1 MNTMTMTP
9 PVDAPSAQRWSVG
22 RWAARI
28 GRVLLYVIISFVLGT
43 LGFSVVLTLL
53 ALGAG
58 TAVIWIGLPILVGA
72 VLTARGF
79 AAAGRTLG
87 SSLLGTDLPAPAP
100 KQAPEGAGWG
110 RRLVTPLTDPQS
122 WLDALWIL
130 TNFLLSLITFPLALL
145 WTLGSIAVV
154 GGPVSA
160 LVLDRTLPNSGNS
173 GLGELMGFTGQSALA
188 ADIAVQFAAGLFFLL
203 TVGLVMRGLG
213 AAHAGLARGLLSSRY
228 ETQQRLLRT
237 QESRAA
243 GRTAESTALR
253 RLERDLH
260 DGPQQRLVRATM
272 DLARAESLAADN
284 PEKAGEVMR
293 GAREQLG
300 LTLDDLRRLSRGIAP
315 PILVDRGL
323 AAALTELAAISPVR
337 TTIECPDLKLPE
349 HVEIGI
355 YYVVSES
362 LTNAAKHSEAQK
374 IQVEVA
380 RIGDDAR
387 VRIEDDGRG
396 GAELRTGG
404 GLAGLA
410 GRVASLE
417 GTFRVDSPV
426 GHGTRVEAVI
436 PCAS

>member
-1 MNTMTMTP
+1 MNTMTMSPPAETP
-9 PVDAPSAQRWSVG
+9 PVQRWSAR
-22 RWAARI
+22 RWATRI
-28 GRVLLYVIISFVLGT
+28 GLFLAYAFVSLVLGA
-43 LGFSVVLTLL
+43 LGFSIVLTLL
-53 ALGAG
+53 AAGAG
-58 TAVIWIGLPILVGA
+58 TVVIWIGLPILVGG
-72 VLTARGF
+72 VLTAHGF
-79 AAAGRTLG
+79 ATVGRALG
-87 SSLLGTDLPAPAP
+87 SSLLGADLPRPAP
-100 KQAPEGAGWG
+100 KQAPEGAGRA

-130 TNFLLSLITFPLALL
+130 ANFLLVLITFPLALT
-145 WTLGSIAVV
+145 WAVGSLAII
-154 GGPVSA
+154 GGPVST
-160 LVLDRTLPNSGNS
+160 LVLDRVLPEDDVN
-173 GLGELMGFTGQSALA
+173 GLGALLGA
-188 ADIAVQFAAGLFFLL
+188 PEQYQLALDIVLQVAMGLFFLL
-203 TVGLVMRGLG
+203 TVGLLVRGLR
-213 AAHAGLARGLLSSRY
+213 AAHRGLAHGLLSSRY

-243 GRTAESTALR
+243 GRAAESTALR

-272 DLARAESLAADN
+272 DLARAESLAAEN

-293 GAREQLG
+293 QTREQLG

-323 AAALTELAAISPVR
+323 AAALTELAAISPLPATVQCR
-337 TTIECPDLKLPE
+337 DVELPE

-362 LTNAAKHSEAQK
+362 LTNAAKHSGAQ
-374 IQVEVA
+374 QVHVDVA
-380 RIGDDAR
+380 RIGDDAQ
-387 VRIEDDGRG
+387 VRIQDDGRG
-396 GAELRTGG
+396 GAEMRTGG

-417 GTFRVDSPV
+417 GTFTVTSPV
-426 GHGTRVEAVI
+426 GRGTQVEAVI

>member
-160 LVLDRTLPNSGNS
+160 LVLDRTLPNSGNN
-173 GLGELMGFTGQSALA
+173 GLGALMGFTGQSALA

-203 TVGLVMRGLG
+203 TVGLVMRDSAPPTPGSPAACSAPATRRSSACCARRSPARPG
-213 AAHAGLARGLLSSRY
+213 ALPSPPHCVASSATCTTVLSSAWSGPRW
-228 ETQQRLLRT
+228 TWPAPSPSPPT
-237 QESRAA
+237 IP
-243 GRTAESTALR
+243 R
-253 RLERDLH
+253 R
-260 DGPQQRLVRATM
+260 P
-272 DLARAESLAADN
+272 AR
-284 PEKAGEVMR
+284 
-293 GAREQLG
+293 
-300 LTLDDLRRLSRGIAP
+300 
-315 PILVDRGL
+315 
-323 AAALTELAAISPVR
+323 
-337 TTIECPDLKLPE
+337 
-349 HVEIGI
+349 
-355 YYVVSES
+355 
-362 LTNAAKHSEAQK
+362 
-374 IQVEVA
+374 
-380 RIGDDAR
+380 
-387 VRIEDDGRG
+387 
-396 GAELRTGG
+396 
-404 GLAGLA
+404 
-410 GRVASLE
+410 
-417 GTFRVDSPV
+417 
-426 GHGTRVEAVI
+426 
-436 PCAS
+436 